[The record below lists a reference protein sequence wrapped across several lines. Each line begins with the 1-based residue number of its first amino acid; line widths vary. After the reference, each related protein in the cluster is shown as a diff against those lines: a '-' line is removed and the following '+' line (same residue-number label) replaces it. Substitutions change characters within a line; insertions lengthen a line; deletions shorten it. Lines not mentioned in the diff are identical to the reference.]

1 MRLSRLTVK
10 QLFGVFSYDF
20 SIKDDQEIA
29 LLTGPNGYGKTT
41 LLNILSELSQANF
54 IFFVTLPFE
63 SIFLEFTNGASICIT
78 SEEENHGELVKEE
91 DNRANKARKITFNW
105 SQGDALLSSFVLAE
119 SELLAYLSRHPYFRY
134 NRRGKERKVE
144 DNPYREIDFAKA
156 EYPDL
161 ISKFI
166 EEIGGSTFLM
176 ALHSLSVKF
185 QPSDRLRN
193 VCMINYKGVEQDR
206 IPSIKEIS
214 GELSSLMSTLKEK
227 FQSQVS
233 DSNNHL
239 VQKVLDNSPKLEAEA
254 YQEIS
259 NRLQEP
265 LKQLREFKLLPDVE
279 IPQYVD
285 SHAKLLTVYIQEL
298 EKNLEVYAE
307 IYTCLL
313 LFKKQLEKKRF
324 VQKKILL
331 DPVKGIVV
339 QNTQNYTYLSLETL
353 SSGEQHEIIMLFR
366 SIFGVKKKTILLIDE
381 PENSLHVVWQNEF
394 LEDIQE
400 LARTLELQVI
410 IATHSPFIVG
420 ERWSECYDLF
430 EASNGAE

>member
-1 MRLSRLTVK
+1 MRLSRLTIK
-10 QLFGVFSYDF
+10 QLFGAFSYDF
-20 SIKDDQEIA
+20 SVKDDQKIA

-63 SIFLEFTNGASICIT
+63 SISLEFTNGMSICIT
-78 SEEENHGELVKEE
+78 SEEENHGNLVKEE
-91 DNRANKARKITFNW
+91 DNRANKARKITFSW
-105 SQGDALLSSFVLAE
+105 FQGEDLTSSFVLAE
-119 SELLAYLSRHPYFRY
+119 SVLLTYLSKHPYFRY
-134 NRRGKERKVE
+134 KRRGKEQIVE

-176 ALHSLSVKF
+176 SLHSLSVKF

-193 VCMINYKGVEQDR
+193 VCMVDHRGVEQDR
-206 IPSIKEIS
+206 ILSIKEIS

-239 VQKVLDNSPKLEAEA
+239 VQKVLDDSPKLEAEA

-259 NRLQEP
+259 NKLQEP
-265 LKQLREFKLLPDVE
+265 LKRLREFKLLPDIE

-285 SHAKLLTVYIQEL
+285 SYAKLLTVYIQEL

-324 VQKKILL
+324 VQKKIFL
-331 DPVKGIVV
+331 DPVKGIVIQNV
-339 QNTQNYTYLSLETL
+339 QNHTYLPLENL

-400 LARTLELQVI
+400 LARTLDLQVI
-410 IATHSPFIVG
+410 IATHSPYIIG
-420 ERWSECYDLF
+420 ECWPECYDLY
-430 EASNGAE
+430 EACNRSE

>member
-1 MRLSRLTVK
+1 M
-10 QLFGVFSYDF
+10 
-20 SIKDDQEIA
+20 
-29 LLTGPNGYGKTT
+29 
-41 LLNILSELSQANF
+41 
-54 IFFVTLPFE
+54 
-63 SIFLEFTNGASICIT
+63 
-78 SEEENHGELVKEE
+78 
-91 DNRANKARKITFNW
+91 
-105 SQGDALLSSFVLAE
+105 
-119 SELLAYLSRHPYFRY
+119 
-134 NRRGKERKVE
+134 
-144 DNPYREIDFAKA
+144 
-156 EYPDL
+156 
-161 ISKFI
+161 
-166 EEIGGSTFLM
+166 
-176 ALHSLSVKF
+176 
-185 QPSDRLRN
+185 
-193 VCMINYKGVEQDR
+193 
-206 IPSIKEIS
+206 
-214 GELSSLMSTLKEK
+214 
-227 FQSQVS
+227 
-233 DSNNHL
+233 
-239 VQKVLDNSPKLEAEA
+239 
-254 YQEIS
+254 
-259 NRLQEP
+259 
-265 LKQLREFKLLPDVE
+265 PDVE

-324 VQKKILL
+324 VQKKIFL
-331 DPVKGIVV
+331 DPIKGIVV

-400 LARTLELQVI
+400 LARTLDLQVI